1 MALVPHQGLVSRNR
15 WVRAPGSRTAAPS
28 FKNCRTVETMFA
40 IRQILHGRVLDR
52 SYYYACLV
60 FKHCGCSGQLDVRSK
75 HTTDKSRLI
84 KDKINNL
91 MLQNVKLN

>member
-60 FKHCGCSGQLDVRSK
+60 FKHCGCSGQLEVEAMLDLNTPQTSLDSSK
-75 HTTDKSRLI
+75 TKLTT
-84 KDKINNL
+84 
-91 MLQNVKLN
+91 